1 MGCAA
6 SKRCA
11 ELREESAVLRSKV
24 HALEEEVRRERRE
37 RAAKEGAWRRER
49 RRQEGEMAALR
60 KKLGAEERRRRELED
75 ESAAAA
81 AGGGG
86 GGDGLSKEE
95 LRVLSA
101 CRLVEQMKTEQE
113 RREQAVEKWKQLYL
127 AIKAELDALI
137 LRTKEGERLW
147 VAAEDDAAERLRGE
161 VEVKEAAMGE
171 LRERLA
177 AAEAEGTKKERE
189 IDILRQ
195 SLRILTSSSKKRS
208 RLRRIPP
215 VRSLRP

>member
-1 MGCAA
+1 
-6 SKRCA
+6 
-11 ELREESAVLRSKV
+11 
-24 HALEEEVRRERRE
+24 
-37 RAAKEGAWRRER
+37 
-49 RRQEGEMAALR
+49 MAALR
-60 KKLGAEERRRRELED
+60 KKLGEEERRRRELED

-137 LRTKEGERLW
+137 LRTKEG
-147 VAAEDDAAERLRGE
+147 GGGGQGGGH
-161 VEVKEAAMGE
+161 GE

-177 AAEAEGTKKERE
+177 AAEAEGTKRERE